1 MVELTFNVKEY
12 ESFLYSRNH
21 VKGHLKPGDVPPPSL
36 LGTLMGSLC
45 GSLSPQPVQ
54 TSTCNT
60 SVTVP
65 IPPFSLKDTSP
76 NGYLNRAGWSR

>member
-1 MVELTFNVKEY
+1 MYIMFFMVMELK
-12 ESFLYSRNH
+12 SFLYSRNH
-21 VKGHLKPGDVPPPSL
+21 GKGHLKPGDVPPPSL

-45 GSLSPQPVQ
+45 GSLSPQPIQ

-65 IPPFSLKDTSP
+65 IPSFNLKDTSP
-76 NGYLNRAGWSR
+76 NGYLNRSGGSR